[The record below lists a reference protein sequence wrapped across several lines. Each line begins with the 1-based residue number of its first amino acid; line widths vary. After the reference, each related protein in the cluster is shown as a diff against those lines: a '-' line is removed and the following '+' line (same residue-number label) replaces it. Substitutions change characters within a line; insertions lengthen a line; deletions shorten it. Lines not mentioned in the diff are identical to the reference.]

1 MFRFPSSSRSAGPRW
16 HEDRRGNADPSPVIG
31 RFHRATPV
39 LDGERGI
46 ARCPHTTNE
55 AGHRERS
62 PDPAPEMAPTG
73 PIRDV
78 TSDDDHRDVEC
89 PNRALESTVR
99 SHRSPGGSARQ
110 RPQVDRRST
119 ITRALAAASIA
130 VLAALSTATPAQAAT
145 TLRSLAEAKSRYIGT
160 ELTQGD
166 LGNGSET
173 SIAAAQFDMVTPGN
187 EMKWDT
193 TEPSNG
199 SYNFG
204 PGDQIVSFAQSHNM
218 RVRGH
223 NLVWHSQLPSWV
235 TNLPLSQVQGV
246 MEAHITTEAT
256 HYKGKVYAWDVVNEP
271 FNEDG
276 TLRQDVFYQAM
287 GSGYIADALRTA
299 HAADP
304 NAKLY
309 LNDYNIEGMNS
320 KSNGLY
326 ALAQTLLSQGVPL
339 NGIGLESHFIL
350 GQVPSSMLSNM
361 QRFANLGLDV
371 AVTELDDRIQLPAT
385 SANLQQQASDYATV
399 VNDCLAVSRCVGVS
413 QWGVDDGHS
422 WIPGTFPGYGAATMY
437 DANYQPKPAYTATA
451 TALGASSG
459 GGGTSTG
466 AVHAVGAGKCLDV
479 PNATTTA
486 GTQLQIWDCSGA
498 ANQTW
503 THTSTN
509 QLTVYSGSSLM
520 CLDAYNHQT
529 TAGTKVEIW
538 GCNGGANQQWLINS
552 NGTITGVQ
560 SGLCLDVTAASTA
573 NGALV
578 ELWTC
583 NGGSNQRW
591 TLG

>member
-1 MFRFPSSSRSAGPRW
+1 MRSDRSA
-16 HEDRRGNADPSPVIG
+16 V
-31 RFHRATPV
+31 
-39 LDGERGI
+39 
-46 ARCPHTTNE
+46 
-55 AGHRERS
+55 
-62 PDPAPEMAPTG
+62 
-73 PIRDV
+73 
-78 TSDDDHRDVEC
+78 
-89 PNRALESTVR
+89 
-99 SHRSPGGSARQ
+99 RQ
-110 RPQVDRRST
+110 RPRAGRTLT
-119 ITRALAAASIA
+119 IAKAMAAASIA
-130 VLAALSTATPAQAAT
+130 LVATVSTATPAQAAT
-145 TLRSLAEAKSRYIGT
+145 TLRSLAEAKARYIGT

-166 LGNGSET
+166 LGNSSET
-173 SIAAAQFDMVTPGN
+173 GIAAAQFDMVTPGN

-204 PGDQIVSFAQSHNM
+204 PGDQIVSFAQSHSL

-235 TNLPLSQVQGV
+235 TSLPLNQVQSV

-309 LNDYNIEGMNS
+309 LNDYNIEGVNS

-326 ALAQTLLSQGVPL
+326 SLAQTLLSQGVPL

-385 SANLQQQASDYATV
+385 SANLQQQANDYATV
-399 VNDCLAVSRCVGVS
+399 VNDCLSVARCVGVS

-437 DANYQPKPAYTATA
+437 DANYQPKPAYNSTA
-451 TALGASSG
+451 TALGGSS

-479 PNATTTA
+479 PNATTTP

-538 GCNGGANQQWLINS
+538 GCNGGANQQWLLNS

-560 SGLCLDVTAASTA
+560 SGLCLDVTGASTA